1 MLSRG
6 KIAWLGIL
14 LLALLVTFRGQN
26 VLYRVWTTRN
36 ALAIEDR
43 NDLRSAVEKELSAL
57 PGRRAALVEK
67 KLETDTALRALRAEA
82 EKAMQRSRELR
93 RQGSVTEREK
103 EKAERA
109 ARSAKN
115 AVISTFRKTGDRS
128 LSLAKLT
135 AALRTGHTTALP
147 AILSPLIATLQEA
160 QARAGEEWEKQKAL
174 VRETRE
180 ALKSERNVKA
190 ARDRLANTSRR
201 LGREIAALDRRTMLL
216 TRRLTILSKPRTV
229 SRQVAPQTTPVT
241 LKGSASLSGSVGDA
255 TTPLIYND
263 LSKDQASLNAFLSNG
278 AKTQKKFD
286 WPVSPAT
293 EGISAYF
300 HDELYVARMGQDHF
314 AIDIVADQGTEIVAP
329 ADGLVLKAE
338 DSGTGFQYILLLH
351 KNGYMSFY
359 GHVSEFDVE
368 AGDLVRRGAILGK
381 SGGQPGTTGAGK
393 NTTGPHLHFE
403 VWRDNRR
410 LNPLLYLDLA
420 MLPKNPVK
428 IDPDQVPSDKVADLD
443 S

>member
-1 MLSRG
+1 MISRG
-6 KIAWLGIL
+6 KIAWLGVL

-43 NDLRSAVEKELSAL
+43 NDLRSTVEKELSAL

-67 KLETDTALRALRAEA
+67 KLETDTALTALRTEA
-82 EKAMQRSRELR
+82 EEALRRSRELR
-93 RQGSVTEREK
+93 RQGSAAERERK
-103 EKAERA
+103 KAERT
-109 ARSAKN
+109 ARSTKSAI
-115 AVISTFRKTGDRS
+115 ISTFRKTGDRS

-160 QARAGEEWEKQKAL
+160 QAKAGEEWEKQKAL
-174 VRETRE
+174 IRETRE

-190 ARDRLANTSRR
+190 ARDRLATMSRR

-216 TRRLTILSKPRTV
+216 TRRLAILSKPRTV
-229 SRQVAPQTTPVT
+229 VRQVAPQPTSVT
-241 LKGSASLSGSVGDA
+241 LKGSAVLSGAIGDA

-263 LSKDQASLNAFLSNG
+263 LSKDQAALNAFLSEAG
-278 AKTQKKFD
+278 KAQKKLG

-338 DSGTGFQYILLLH
+338 DSGTGFQYVLLLH
-351 KNGYMSFY
+351 KNGYMTFY
-359 GHVSEFDVE
+359 GHVSSFEVE
-368 AGDLVRRGAILGK
+368 AGDLVRRGAIIAQ
-381 SGGQPGTTGAGK
+381 SGGQPGTVGAGK

-403 VWRDNRR
+403 VWRENRR
-410 LNPLLYLDLA
+410 LDPLLYLDLTE
-420 MLPKNPVK
+420 LPRDPVK
-428 IDPDQVPSDKVADLD
+428 VDPDQVPSDRVADLD